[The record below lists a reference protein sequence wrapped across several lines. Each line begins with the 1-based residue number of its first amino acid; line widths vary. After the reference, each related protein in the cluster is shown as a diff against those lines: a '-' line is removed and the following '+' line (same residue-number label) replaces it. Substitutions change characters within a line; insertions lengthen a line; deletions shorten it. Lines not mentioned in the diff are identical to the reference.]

1 MLQRHCGGLCR
12 GTRWTGSAG
21 SACTHGVPRSRAS
34 SLRRTFEAGFS
45 AACIPRTEVRRA
57 LAGSL
62 FQSLEEVLGSTAE
75 GGFERPPT
83 GFCILMCRRAARSQ
97 PAQLEAPDCHATCE
111 LPRRSPG
118 GPPQCMPAEWP
129 APGEQPAS
137 GHWQWRRASLQPAA
151 QLATVTA
158 NGGASDSLREV
169 PCHCNLGTG
178 PRPARAARPGWL
190 RRGARG
196 RPGAPTQWQPPEASS
211 ASGLGAGPHWQGKA
225 RRPAGG
231 PVPLRQCAASGVSH
245 PGVQVSGRG
254 SVSPNLKPTVA
265 SRPCALRRR
274 LVWALRLPPQ

>member
-1 MLQRHCGGLCR
+1 MMLQRHCGGLCR

-97 PAQLEAPDCHATCE
+97 PAQLEAPDCQCHATCE

-178 PRPARAARPGWL
+178 PRPARAARPGPAGC
-190 RRGARG
+190 GAAPEAAPAPPLSGNRPKLVAPRDSEPVPSGRG
-196 RPGAPTQWQPPEASS
+196 RP
-211 ASGLGAGPHWQGKA
+211 AGPRVDPCHCGSA
-225 RRPAGG
+225 LPAGCRILG
-231 PVPLRQCAASGVSH
+231 FKFRAGAA
-245 PGVQVSGRG
+245 
-254 SVSPNLKPTVA
+254 
-265 SRPCALRRR
+265 
-274 LVWALRLPPQ
+274 